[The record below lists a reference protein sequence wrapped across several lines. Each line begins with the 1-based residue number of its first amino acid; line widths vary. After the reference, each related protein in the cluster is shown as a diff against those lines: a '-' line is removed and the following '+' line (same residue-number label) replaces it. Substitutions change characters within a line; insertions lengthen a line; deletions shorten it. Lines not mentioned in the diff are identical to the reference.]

1 MKVRQFRRLLGIV
14 LFVSVL
20 FFISLGTRIFA
31 ATSFGTYLG
40 QFNTVAAFSNGSAS
54 YYSSIS
60 NFMADGFY
68 TGVKWQ
74 CVEFVRRYY
83 YTIFNTRLSNSAA
96 GDAGT
101 WYPNASALGLTA
113 YQNGQSTSAP
123 QVGDILCSTT
133 HIAIIKRIS
142 GNKVYTAQQ
151 NVSQDSSDLDKQLT
165 LSVSGGKYTL
175 SGGYGTL
182 QGWLRKQV
190 SSGQSGSYWHPDG
203 SLLVDSVGTVWLVQN
218 GKRRAIPSDWVF
230 ASNGFTWYRL
240 IRSTAQE
247 LSCIP
252 TDANLSQTSI
262 SRLVSAPS
270 GTTYMLTDKGYK
282 RGFAS
287 ADVFSGLGYSW
298 SEVTP
303 ITTSELAAY
312 PDDPVAPVLTSPLPD
327 GTLIQAS
334 GSTTIYVITNGK
346 KRGITSASAFQ
357 ALGYDWNRIV
367 VLPATTFNSIGEIQP
382 AIDDNMLQCH

>member
-1 MKVRQFRRLLGIV
+1 MKVQQFRSRFNIAIFV
-14 LFVSVL
+14 LAL
-20 FFISLGTRIFA
+20 FFISLAPRSFA

-40 QFNTVAAFSNGSAS
+40 QFNTVSAFSNGSVN

-68 TGVKWQ
+68 TGIKWQ
-74 CVEFVRRYY
+74 CVEYVRRYY
-83 YTIFNTRLSNSAA
+83 YTIFNTRLSNSVA

-101 WYPNASALGLTA
+101 WFSNASGLGLTA

-142 GNKVYTAQQ
+142 GNKIYTAQQ
-151 NVSQDSSDLDKQLT
+151 NVSQDSSDVDKQLT

-190 SSGQSGSYWHPDG
+190 PSGQSGSYWHPDG
-203 SLLVDSVGTVWLVQN
+203 SLLVDSQGTVWLVQN

-240 IRSTAQE
+240 IQSTPQE

-252 TDANLSQTSI
+252 SDSNLPEGTVR
-262 SRLVSAPS
+262 RLVSAPN

-282 RGFAS
+282 RGFVS
-287 ADVFSGLGYSW
+287 ADVFTGLGYSW

-303 ITTSELAAY
+303 ISTSELAAY

-327 GTLIQAS
+327 GTLIQAA

-346 KRGITSASAFQ
+346 KRGIVSASAFQ

-367 VLPATTFNSIGEIQP
+367 VLPVTTFNSIGEIQP
-382 AIDDNMLQCH
+382 AIDVSMLQCH